1 MLANKPLASVPLASS
16 ACAAYTLTA
25 EVGVY
30 SYTGVSA
37 ELVDLS
43 GLWIT
48 RGGVGK
54 PKKQKIKKVE
64 SVYIRNSVEKAVNK
78 LVYGIDDE
86 KQKTLEP
93 TELSN
98 KENDVDFSPFI
109 SELVAQAQAEALNL
123 TLQEYMRL
131 EAEAEADDEEAL
143 LILLGG
149 F

>member
-16 ACAAYTLTA
+16 AYAAYTLTA

-43 GLWIT
+43 GQWIP

-54 PKKQKIKKVE
+54 TKKQKIKKVE
-64 SVYIRNSVEKAVNK
+64 TVDIQAKVEKAVNK

-86 KQKTLEP
+86 KQEISKPIELTKTE
-93 TELSN
+93 E
-98 KENDVDFSPFI
+98 DIDFSPYI
-109 SELVAQAQAEALNL
+109 SELVAQAQSEALNSMH
-123 TLQEYMRL
+123 QEFKRL
-131 EAEAEADDEEAL
+131 EAEAEADDEAAL
-143 LILLGG
+143 FILLGG